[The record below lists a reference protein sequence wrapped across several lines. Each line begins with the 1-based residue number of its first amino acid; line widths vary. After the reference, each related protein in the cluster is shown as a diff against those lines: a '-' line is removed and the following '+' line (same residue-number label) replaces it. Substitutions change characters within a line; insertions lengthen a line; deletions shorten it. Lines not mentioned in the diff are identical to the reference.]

1 VISYGQ
7 NFEDVMLA
15 RALADIRIGSYVD
28 VGAHDPE
35 IDSVTNHFYKSG
47 WSGINIEPQVALHE
61 KLIQSRPRDINLNL
75 CVGDFD
81 GHTDFAIVQNR
92 TGWSTSSEDQI
103 KNLKTDRD
111 LQVTIEVIEQK
122 TLTTVLSQHP
132 LGEIHFLKIDVEGNE
147 SQVISG
153 IDFSLHRPWI
163 MVVEA
168 TVPGS
173 NVPNFNAWEPLLLSA
188 GYKHVYA
195 DGLNRF
201 YLADEHSELTSR
213 FSLPPNVFD
222 DFEDQKLQ
230 IAKLERD
237 NALVERDRLAV
248 VISELGLQITQLTDH
263 IASQDWELNQSLT
276 ERDSLRFELIEF
288 KKSLSWRL
296 TKPLRSISKLINFR

>member
-15 RALADIRIGSYVD
+15 RVLADVQIGSYVD

-47 WSGINIEPQVALHE
+47 WSGVNIEPQVALHE

-81 GHTDFAIVQNR
+81 GHTNFAIVQNR

-103 KNLKTDRD
+103 KNLKADKD
-111 LQVTIEVIEQK
+111 LQVTVEVIEQQ
-122 TLTTVLSQHP
+122 TLTTVLSQYP

-168 TVPGS
+168 TVRGS

-188 GYKHVYA
+188 GYKYVYA

-201 YLADEHSELTSR
+201 YLAEEHSELTSR
-213 FSLPPNVFD
+213 FTLPPNVFD
-222 DFEDQKLQ
+222 DFEDQKFHV
-230 IAKLERD
+230 AKL
-237 NALVERDRLAV
+237 ERDRLAV
-248 VISELGLQITQLTDH
+248 VISELGLQISQLTDH

-276 ERDSLRFELIEF
+276 ERNSLRFELIEF
-288 KKSLSWRL
+288 KESLSWRI